1 MRSKKEFRD
10 PKEVAIQEW
19 KNRYRISA
27 KLQGDI
33 YVNFYKYCTDN
44 NLSINSGVNHLLQT
58 HPPLQNNV

>member
-10 PKEVAIQEW
+10 PKEVAIQDW

-27 KLQGDI
+27 KLNGDI
-33 YVNFYKYCTDN
+33 YPVFYRYCTDN

-58 HPPLQNNV
+58 HPTLLKK